1 MPTYW
6 GDLVTSSPPSY
17 LPTQAHTPPRPHTSS
32 SSLFQFHSLL
42 SPPPPSFFIKAPVLA
57 NLSIRCCPVVAM
69 MGVRD
74 GVPHTSCSSA
84 SSSMINQAGTES
96 NCWQHKHTDSWFERQ
111 CSHSLHLTCHG
122 SQSTFS
128 LNLWHIRQ
136 RWRETLIYSITL
148 INGHT

>member
-1 MPTYW
+1 MPTSW

-17 LPTQAHTPPRPHTSS
+17 LPTQAHTHLLDLALPLQASFSS
-32 SSLFQFHSLL
+32 THL
-42 SPPPPSFFIKAPVLA
+42 PPPSFFIKAPVLA